1 MPIRRATT
9 PDYDVLVI
17 GGGPAGAGA
26 ARLLATWGH
35 RVCVL
40 TKPSDRSRGQAESL
54 PPSAT
59 KLLSTL
65 GVLEAVD
72 AAGFYRSSGN
82 TVWWASRD
90 QRLETFDPKGE
101 QQGYQVFRPD
111 LDRVLLTSAAE
122 AGARVERGATV
133 RAVHFERGAASVD
146 YDLEGS
152 PRQTSAR
159 FVLDASGRSGVVAR
173 RGFRRYERQMRM
185 QALMGIW
192 HRDGGWGLSDDS
204 HTIVETY
211 PDGWAWSVPVSP
223 FTRHVGVMVNGA
235 ASRLPRAS
243 QIRDVY
249 RGQLEKT
256 TQLKRLAAQA
266 TLLHCWAC
274 DASTYSSDIYAS
286 GEFLLV
292 GDAAS
297 TIDPLSSFGVKKA
310 LASAWM
316 SSVTVHTALKHDDRR
331 GIALDYYSAW
341 ERQVFATHLRQTRD
355 FAREAY
361 EEHRHEFWANRAE
374 ISVDDGHP
382 VPDDSALTNPAVHAA
397 LSQLRS
403 RETLDLERTDHVRL
417 ERRPLIR
424 DREIVLAD
432 AVPLRES
439 RSALRFL
446 GGVDLVRLCDLACQH
461 RHVADLYDAYCR
473 ALPPVPLPN
482 VIGGLSVLMANG
494 VLRLRSGVA

>member
-1 MPIRRATT
+1 MPIRRTT
-9 PDYDVLVI
+9 APDYDVLVI

-35 RVCVL
+35 RVCL
-40 TKPSDRSRGQAESL
+40 LAKAADRSRGQAESL
-54 PPSAT
+54 PPSAM

-111 LDRVLLTSAAE
+111 LDRVLVAAAAE
-122 AGARVERGATV
+122 AGARIESGATV
-133 RAVHFERGAASVD
+133 RTVQFERGVALVD
-146 YDLEGS
+146 YDRDGTPLHA
-152 PRQTSAR
+152 SAR

-173 RGFRRYERQMRM
+173 RGFRRHERHMRM

-192 HRDGGWGLSDDS
+192 HREGGWDLPDDS

-235 ASRLPRAS
+235 ASRLPRAPL
-243 QIRDVY
+243 IRDVY

-256 TQLKRLAAQA
+256 TQIKRLADRA
-266 TLLHCWAC
+266 TLLHSWAC

-316 SSVTVHTALKHDDRR
+316 SSVTVHTALTHPDRR

-355 FAREAY
+355 FAREAF
-361 EEHRHEFWANRAE
+361 EEHHHEFWANRAE
-374 ISVDDGHP
+374 LSVDDDRTM
-382 VPDDSALTNPAVHAA
+382 PDDAAIADPAVHAA
-397 LSQLRS
+397 LSQLKS
-403 RETLDLERTDHVRL
+403 RETLDLERADQVRL

-432 AVPLRES
+432 AVPLRQS
-439 RSALRFL
+439 RSVLRFL

-461 RHVADLYDAYCR
+461 RHVADLYEAYCR
-473 ALPPVPLPN
+473 ALPPVPLPSLL
-482 VIGGLSVLMANG
+482 GGLSVLMANG
-494 VLRLRSGVA
+494 VLRLRSADA